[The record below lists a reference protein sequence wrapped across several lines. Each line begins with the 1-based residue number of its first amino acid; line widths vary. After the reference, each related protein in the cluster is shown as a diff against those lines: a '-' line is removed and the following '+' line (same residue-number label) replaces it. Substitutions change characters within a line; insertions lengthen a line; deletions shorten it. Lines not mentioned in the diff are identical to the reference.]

1 MSRIFF
7 AFFLALS
14 ILALRQQPAA
24 AQSVATPGPSA
35 VPSPT
40 TAPPSTR
47 AEDATPKP
55 SGAPS
60 PAPSPSGTPGPAFG
74 NMQWREIGPAMP
86 GGRVAAVGGST
97 TDANLYYF
105 GAAGGGVWKTTDA
118 GATWSAVFEKQ
129 KVSAIGAL
137 AIDQRNN
144 DIVWIGTGEANPR
157 NDVSYGDGV
166 YKTTNGGKDWTNVGL
181 PNSRHISRI
190 LIDPNNSNHVV
201 VGVLGNVFGDSE
213 DRGVYVTDDG
223 GKTWSKTLYL
233 SPASGV
239 SDLAMDVRHPNVMF
253 AGMWHF
259 RRQPWTF
266 NSGGDDDGLFKS
278 VDGGRSWS
286 KLTGHGLPSGT
297 MGRIGLAVAPSNGR
311 VYATIE
317 SAGGILWRSDDEGAN
332 WTMTSND
339 TLITQRPFYF
349 SHVEVDPKDPD
360 HIYSLAANMAQS
372 RDGGKTFKSLA
383 NQAHGDYHAIWI
395 AQNQPGR
402 MIIGE
407 DGGIATSLDSGN
419 TWIDGRNYPIGQVYH
434 VATSNE
440 NPYQV
445 CGGWQDNNGW
455 CGPSNSL
462 DPSGILNKY
471 WINPVGGDGMW
482 IVPDPIDPNW
492 IWADSQNGF
501 VDVYNKQTKD
511 FVFIQPYLQTAI
523 EQYDLSKSKYRFNWD
538 SPIAFAPWDGH
549 IAWVGGNVIF
559 QSKDRGRHWSVISPD
574 LTRNDK
580 SHQQPSGGPITHDV
594 SGAEYS
600 DNLLDIEGSTLS
612 SGEIWTGSDDGMIHL
627 TRDGGKHWS
636 DVTPAGVPEFGRV
649 ETVAPS
655 TTDRGTAYANFDFH
669 KSGDF
674 KPYLYVTHDYGKSW
688 KSLVNNLP
696 QDQYVRAIR
705 PDLHNRS
712 ILYAG
717 TENGLWISLDS
728 GASWQ
733 DFKNNLPTVS
743 VRDIRFQPQWNDLL
757 IATHGRSLYIMDDM
771 RPVQQLAQEVAQGSM
786 LFTPRTSY
794 IWNQHGDDEGNYTD
808 YNGNNPPFGAV
819 ITFYQKTPGK
829 DSPAIQI
836 LDSKNRVVRTV
847 KGTHKVG
854 DKDRPWV
861 TNKTGINQ
869 WTWDFNVDGPVK
881 WFGAAKEQ
889 FQGPDEGPQA
899 PPGHY
904 SVRMTLGGRT
914 ITRAFDVKADPRTTF
929 TQKQL
934 DESYA
939 LSQVFN
945 HYLSVVDTMLNN
957 LDTVKKQ
964 LTAASNDPKVKADS
978 ALAGSVADTLAAHQ
992 GLFDQLTANYAN
1004 GEDSLQRP
1012 GKLREDVGGA
1022 PFTVVTDEVRTFTKR
1037 IRTEYLTGIDQYN
1050 QYAASLSALNAKL
1063 QAAGLKPISGGTRV
1077 SP

>member
-1 MSRIFF
+1 MTRIFF
-7 AFFLALS
+7 ALLLAVTVFSLG
-14 ILALRQQPAA
+14 AQRAH
-24 AQSVATPGPSA
+24 AQSAVVPSTA
-35 VPSPT
+35 PSPT
-40 TAPPSTR
+40 TAPPATR
-47 AEDATPKP
+47 AEDASPKP
-55 SGAPS
+55 SSAPTPVPS
-60 PAPSPSGTPGPAFG
+60 PTGTPGPPFG
-74 NMQWREIGPAMP
+74 NMQWREVGPALP
-86 GGRVAAVGGST
+86 GGRVSAVGGST
-97 TDANLYYF
+97 TDANLYWM
-105 GAAGGGVWKTTDA
+105 GAAGGGAWKSTDA
-118 GATWSAVFEKQ
+118 GLTWNPVFEKQ

-137 AIDQRNN
+137 AVDQKNN
-144 DIVWIGTGEANPR
+144 DVVWVGTGEANPR

-166 YKTTNGGKDWTNVGL
+166 YKTSNGGKDWTNVGL

-201 VGVLGNVFGDSE
+201 IGVLGNVFGDSE
-213 DRGVYVTDDG
+213 DRGVYVTEDG

-233 SPASGV
+233 SPSSGV
-239 SDLAMDVRHPNVMF
+239 SDMAMDVRHPNTMF

-259 RRQPWTF
+259 RREPWTMH
-266 NSGGDDDGLFKS
+266 SGGEDDGLFKS
-278 VDGGRSWS
+278 TDGGRSWT

-317 SAGGILWRSDDEGAN
+317 SAEGILWRSDDNGGN
-332 WTMTSND
+332 WKLTSND

-349 SHVEVDPKDPD
+349 SHIEVDPMNPD

-372 RDGGKTFKSLA
+372 TDGGKTFKSLT
-383 NQAHGDYHAIWI
+383 NQAHGDYHTIWI

-407 DGGIATSLDSGN
+407 DGGIATSLDSGK

-434 VATSNE
+434 VATSKE
-440 NPYQV
+440 NPYQI

-462 DPSGILNKY
+462 DPSGILNKN

-482 IVPDPIDPNW
+482 LVPDPVDPNW
-492 IWADSQNGF
+492 IWADSQDGF
-501 VDVYNKQTKD
+501 VTVYNKQTKD
-511 FVFIQPYLQTAI
+511 FVFIQPYLQTAM
-523 EQYDLSKSKYRFNWD
+523 EQYDLSTSKYRFNWD

-574 LTRNDK
+574 LTRNTK
-580 SHQQPSGGPITHDV
+580 GHQQPSGGPITHDV

-600 DNLLDIEGSTLS
+600 DNLLDIEGSALS
-612 SGEIWTGSDDGMIHL
+612 AGEIWTGSDDGMVHL

-636 DVTPAGVPEFGRV
+636 DVTPAGVPEYGRV

-655 TTDRGTAYANFDFH
+655 STDRGTAYANFDFH

-674 KPYLYVTHDYGKSW
+674 KPYVYATHDYGKTW
-688 KSLVNNLP
+688 KSIVNNLP
-696 QDQYVRAIR
+696 ADQYVRAIR
-705 PDLHNRS
+705 PDLHNHS

-728 GASWQ
+728 GARWQ

-757 IATHGRSLYIMDDM
+757 IATHGRALYVMDDM
-771 RPVQQLAQEVAQGSM
+771 RPVQQLAQEVARGAM
-786 LFTPRTSY
+786 VFTPRTAY
-794 IWNQHGDDEGNYTD
+794 IYNLHGDDEGNYTD
-808 YNGNNPPFGAV
+808 YTGNNPPFGAV

-829 DSPAIQI
+829 ESPVIQI
-836 LDSKNRVVRTV
+836 LNSQNRVIRTAR
-847 KGTHKVG
+847 GTHKVNG
-854 DKDRPWV
+854 KDLPWV

-881 WFGAAKEQ
+881 WLGAAKEF
-889 FQGPDEGPQA
+889 FQGPNEGAQV
-899 PPGHY
+899 PPGRY
-904 SVRMTLGGRT
+904 SVRMTLGGHTMTRT
-914 ITRAFDVKADPRTTF
+914 FEVKRDPRTTF
-929 TQKQL
+929 TDKQL
-934 DESYA
+934 TESSQ
-939 LSQVFN
+939 LSNLFN
-945 HYLSVVDTMLNN
+945 HYLSVVDAMLNN

-964 LTAASNDPKVKADS
+964 LTAAGNDPKVQADAALSS
-978 ALAGSVADTLAAHQ
+978 AVGDTLAEHQ
-992 GLFDQLTANYAN
+992 KLFDRLTANYAN

-1022 PFTVVTDEVRTFTKR
+1022 PFSIVTDQFRSFEKR
-1037 IRTEYLTGIDQYN
+1037 IRAEYEGGVLAYN
-1050 QYAASLSALNAKL
+1050 QYVGSLANLNTKL
-1063 QAAGLKPISGGTRV
+1063 QAAGLKPLTGGTHV